1 MRVPISHSTFFAKV
15 VLSAMLACLGALPI
29 MSQQPPPRSPSDTV
43 RQFYKAM
50 REKRFREAFALSIY
64 RPAIDP
70 LKPQDFEELRPDFEK
85 MAAIL
90 PEQVNVGGEQISGD
104 LATVFLRVKEAD
116 KPEQLEPV
124 PLILVDGRW
133 IVGDKENQAIVKKAG
148 KQFFLDARIN
158 THHDEVQQM
167 LTRVSLAELLYS
179 QQHDGRFADLATL
192 ITLGLLPKDLEGTES
207 TGYRFH
213 VNAPDGGKAWNASAE
228 PARYG
233 RTGKLSFFLDASGV
247 RSGDTGG
254 KPLTPPPM
262 KN

>member
-1 MRVPISHSTFFAKV
+1 MFPMKFLTRRGVVIVAAAALLWSVSTSTFAQT
-15 VLSAMLACLGALPI
+15 
-29 MSQQPPPRSPSDTV
+29 QQRSPSDTV

-167 LTRVSLAELLYS
+167 LTRVSLAQLLYS

-233 RTGKLSFFLDASGV
+233 RTGKLSFYLDATGV

-254 KPLTPPPM
+254 KPLTPAPV